1 MQVISYFYVVV
12 STRIVSAIVFVAGL
26 QQHQLLF
33 NSKQRE
39 NNIWTP
45 DYCLQ
50 VALVHGMVTY
60 FEFLTTLLVPAQE
73 SHEAPRNRHLRNE
86 VTPLIMQ
93 ITLPKPSPARC

>member
-1 MQVISYFYVVV
+1 MQVIPYFHVVARK
-12 STRIVSAIVFVAGL
+12 RIVSPIVSVAGL

-50 VALVHGMVTY
+50 VALVHDMVAY
-60 FEFLTTLLVPAQE
+60 FEFLTTMLVAAQE

-86 VTPLIMQ
+86 VTHRP
-93 ITLPKPSPARC
+93 